1 MVWPSSSV
9 IVSPGG
15 APGDLRKQA
24 AFAAKSAQVQAEI
37 DGANPEPKMNRTVQ
51 VRFEWRLL

>member
-1 MVWPSSSV
+1 MVRPSSSV
-9 IVSPGG
+9 IVSPVG
-15 APGDLRKQA
+15 APGDLRKHA

-51 VRFEWRLL
+51 VRFEWPLL